1 MNILFL
7 LLGIGLAVS
16 GAHYLVEGG
25 TAIAKRYNIPTL
37 VIGSTIVAFGTS
49 MPEFTV
55 NINSALQGNTD
66 LAFGNILGSN
76 LFNICAIVGIVCL
89 INPIVV
95 GSDAAS
101 KDLPMCLISAAVIGI
116 CGNQIYLDH
125 INYHELFLSD
135 GLVFLFFFAIFM
147 RYVYGEAASASSH
160 HVKAV
165 HSGVA
170 ITSSE
175 GKQEPHAMFKAS
187 MFVIIGLIGLVF
199 GGEFI
204 VDGASGIARNL
215 GMHER
220 VIGLVIVG
228 PGTSVPELI
237 TSIAAARRKDVG
249 MVLGNVLGSNI
260 FNVFFTL
267 GATALIRPIPLDLAL
282 NTVVII
288 NVAVTALLVVYI
300 SLSKSKTLGRLMGVF
315 LLAVYT
321 GYIVNSLMS

>member
-1 MNILFL
+1 MHILYLFL
-7 LLGIGLAVS
+7 GIALAVS
-16 GAHYLVEGG
+16 GAHYLVDGG

-55 NINSALQGNTD
+55 NINSALAGNTG

-95 GSDAAS
+95 ADDAAS
-101 KDLPMCLISAAVIGI
+101 KDLPMCLISALLIGI

-125 INYHELFLSD
+125 INYHELFFSD
-135 GLVFLFFFAIFM
+135 GLIFLLFFAIFM
-147 RYVYGEAASASSH
+147 RYVYSEAASGSSH
-160 HVKAV
+160 HATAIQ
-165 HSGVA
+165 SGVA
-170 ITSSE
+170 TGDTAE
-175 GKQEPHAMFKAS
+175 TQQPHAMFKAS
-187 MFVIIGLIGLVF
+187 AYVLLGLVGLVF
-199 GGEFI
+199 GGELI
-204 VDGASGIARNL
+204 VDGASGIARVF
-215 GMHER
+215 GMQER

-267 GATALIRPIPLDLAL
+267 GITAAIKPIPLDLAL

-288 NVAVTALLVVYI
+288 NIAVTALLVVFI
-300 SLSKSKTLGRLMGVF
+300 SLSKSRTLGRLMGVF
-315 LLAVYT
+315 LLAVYIA
-321 GYIVNSLMS
+321 YIANALMG